1 MTPHV
6 GFLAQLPVRAVL
18 DGELVALDDDG
29 KPDFPQLCACVLMR
43 PTTAVLTF
51 MAFDVLSV
59 DGRNVM
65 SLTYDERRTILE
77 DLNLND
83 RFWKT
88 PAAFDDG
95 AALWQ
100 AVCEH
105 ELEGVV
111 AKRRPGRYVPGE
123 RAWELKRECA
133 LQRRRERQ
141 FV

>member
-1 MTPHV
+1 
-6 GFLAQLPVRAVL
+6 
-18 DGELVALDDDG
+18 
-29 KPDFPQLCACVLMR
+29 
-43 PTTAVLTF
+43 

-77 DLNLND
+77 DLGLND

-88 PAAFDDG
+88 PTAFDDG
-95 AALWQ
+95 AA
-100 AVCEH
+100 
-105 ELEGVV
+105 
-111 AKRRPGRYVPGE
+111 RRPGRYVPGE

-133 LQRRRERQ
+133 LQRRPERQ